1 MSGPSEPLDPVTLSA
16 LLASRLCHDLINPV
30 GAIGSGLEVLGEPGM
45 DQEMKDTALAL
56 IESGGK
62 KSIALLKYG
71 RLAYGA
77 AGGFGAEIPMEEAEA
92 ALKEVY
98 ALAKAELDW
107 RVPGGLAAKELVKTL
122 LILAFAAADCVPRGG
137 RVAVSASGA
146 GYAIEATGP
155 RVILQQDLVR
165 AAAGDT
171 GDLKPKFAPAYIAG
185 LMARAAGGDIAIA
198 LEDEKVVMRANFDE
212 KASLT
217 AVR

>member
-1 MSGPSEPLDPVTLSA
+1 MSGPTETPDPVALSA
-16 LLASRLCHDLINPV
+16 LLASRLCHDLVNPV

-56 IESGGK
+56 IESGGR
-62 KSIALLKYG
+62 KSIALLKYA

-98 ALAKAELDW
+98 ALAKADLDW
-107 RVPGGLAAKELVKTL
+107 RVPGGMVAKEKVKTL
-122 LILAFAAADCVPRGG
+122 LILVFAAADCVPRGG
-137 RVAVSASGA
+137 LVTVRASGA

-155 RVILQQDLVR
+155 RVILQQDLAR
-165 AAAGDT
+165 AAAGDAAE
-171 GDLKPKFAPAYIAG
+171 LKPKFAPAYIAG
-185 LMARAAGGDIAIA
+185 LMTRAAGGDIVIT
-198 LEDEKVVMRANFDE
+198 LEGEKVVMRANFE
-212 KASLT
+212 ETASLA